1 MEAVAT
7 ISSIEQISPTV
18 KLFGFDLG
26 GVDLPF
32 LPGQWVDLFID
43 TGPSVEV
50 GGYSITST
58 PLQHGSI
65 ELAVKKL
72 AHGAA
77 AAYLHDRARVGEV
90 VEIHGG
96 SGGFHHEPE
105 WQGPLVLVAGG
116 IGITP
121 LISILRYVDQSHFG
135 NPVMLIYGASS
146 PSELLFQEEIKA
158 TAARNP
164 AIRYGFTVS
173 HPGKEHW
180 EGPVGRIS
188 LDILREN
195 APEHDSL
202 YYLCG
207 PPSFQDDMAVLVA
220 RMGVEDSMVRAERWW

>member
-1 MEAVAT
+1 LEAVAT
-7 ISSIEQISPTV
+7 ISSIERISPTV

-32 LPGQWVDLFID
+32 LPGQWVDLIID

-65 ELAVKKL
+65 ELAVKRL

-96 SGGFHHEPE
+96 SGGFHYEPE

-121 LISILRYVDQSHFG
+121 LISILRYVDQSRLA
-135 NPVMLIYGASS
+135 NPVMLIYSASS

-164 AIRYGFTVS
+164 AIRYAFTVT
-173 HPGKEHW
+173 HPGEEHW

-195 APEHDSL
+195 APEQDSL

-207 PPSFQDDMAVLVA
+207 PPSFQDDMATLV
-220 RMGVEDSMVRAERWW
+220 GGLEVKESLIRAERWW